1 MQTCKEEALNL
12 QTYIESG
19 ILELYVLN
27 LLHDSER
34 AEVQDMISK
43 YPELHQEI
51 EAIEV
56 SLESY
61 AQTHAVEPSF
71 GLLERIERSILETG
85 RAPFELTP
93 IDENSD
99 IQKWLRFVTDQF
111 PEALHAE
118 NFCEPIGEQP
128 GLTQVLVVSSV
139 DIEDETHEEV
149 YESFLILQGKC
160 KCTVDGHSF
169 YLETGGYTQIPLLT
183 NHKVEI
189 VEGPV
194 MAVVQYLSA

>member
-1 MQTCKEEALNL
+1 MNL
-12 QTYIESG
+12 QAYIENG

-34 AEVQDMISK
+34 AEVQAMILK
-43 YPELHQEI
+43 YPELNHEI
-51 EAIEV
+51 KAIEV
-56 SLESY
+56 ALELY
-61 AQTHAVEPSF
+61 AQVHAVEPSF
-71 GLLERIERSILETG
+71 GLREKIERRILETG
-85 RAPFELTP
+85 STPLSLTP

-99 IQKWLRFVTDQF
+99 IQKWLRFVADQF
-111 PEALHAE
+111 PEALQAE

-128 GLTQVLVVSSV
+128 GLMQVLVVSSV
-139 DIEDETHEEV
+139 DIEDETHHDV

-160 KCTVDGHSF
+160 KCTVDGNSF

-194 MAVVQYLSA
+194 MAVVQYRSA

>member
-1 MQTCKEEALNL
+1 LNL

-27 LLHDSER
+27 LLHEQER
-34 AEVQDMISK
+34 AEVQDMVLK
-43 YPELHQEI
+43 YPELNDEI

-56 SLESY
+56 ALESY
-61 AQTHAVEPSF
+61 AQVHAVEPSF
-71 GLLERIERSILETG
+71 GLQERIERRILETSTT
-85 RAPFELTP
+85 ALSLTP
-93 IDENSD
+93 VNENSD
-99 IQKWLRFVTDQF
+99 VQEWLRFVADQF
-111 PEALHAE
+111 PEAFHAE
-118 NFCEPIGEQP
+118 NFCGPIGEQP

-139 DIEDETHEEV
+139 DIEDETHHDV
-149 YESFLILQGKC
+149 YESFLILRGKC

-169 YLETGGYTQIPLLT
+169 YLETGGYTQIPLQT

>member
-1 MQTCKEEALNL
+1 LNL

-27 LLHDSER
+27 LLHEQER
-34 AEVQDMISK
+34 AEVQDMVSK
-43 YPELHQEI
+43 YPELNDEI
-51 EAIEV
+51 EAIEMA
-56 SLESY
+56 LESY
-61 AQTHAVEPSF
+61 AQIHAVEPSF
-71 GLLERIERSILETG
+71 GLQERIERRILETSTT
-85 RAPFELTP
+85 ALSLTP

-99 IQKWLRFVTDQF
+99 VQKWLRFVTDRF

-118 NFCEPIGEQP
+118 NFCEPIGEQT

-139 DIEDETHEEV
+139 DIEDETHQEV

-169 YLETGGYTQIPLLT
+169 YLEKGGYTQIPLLT